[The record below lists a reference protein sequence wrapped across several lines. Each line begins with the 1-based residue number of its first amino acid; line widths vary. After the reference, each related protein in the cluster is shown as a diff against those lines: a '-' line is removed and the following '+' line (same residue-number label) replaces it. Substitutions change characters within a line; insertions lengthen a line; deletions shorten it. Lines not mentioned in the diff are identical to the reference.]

1 MKRFSFAV
9 TVGVFVLSF
18 LLSSCGALS
27 PREGTFDDLAY
38 GMPTDQAGGF
48 DLFDTSTTALT
59 EVEIALALD
68 TPCELAEEARIAIV
82 HIGHDSELSG
92 YRYESLIGSASE
104 ALDVLTA
111 TDRIASAAYLPGFIL
126 PRELTLADLREAAAR
141 FQADALLL
149 VDTTLRL
156 GSDWRPLVDDEVFG
170 TLVLECALL
179 DTRTGL
185 VLWAHRLDADVEGK
199 LDLSGDRRADE
210 VRRFERTHM
219 AAGMLKLAE
228 VLDAYLEADA
238 D

>member
-1 MKRFSFAV
+1 MKSFSFAV
-9 TVGVFVLSF
+9 TAGVFVLSF
-18 LLSSCGALS
+18 LLSSCGS
-27 PREGTFDDLAY
+27 MGPREGTFDDLAY
-38 GMPTDQAGGF
+38 GMPTDRAGGF

-68 TPCELAEEARIAIV
+68 TPCELAEDARIAIV

-104 ALDVLTA
+104 ALDVLAA
-111 TDRIASAAYLPGFIL
+111 TDKIESAAYLPSFIL

-156 GSDWRPLVDDEVFG
+156 GSDWRPLVDDKVFG

-199 LDLSGDRRADE
+199 LDLSGSRGEDE
-210 VRRFERTHM
+210 IRRFEREHM
-219 AAGMLKLAE
+219 ETGMLELVAELVADLAPQRN
-228 VLDAYLEADA
+228 
-238 D
+238 